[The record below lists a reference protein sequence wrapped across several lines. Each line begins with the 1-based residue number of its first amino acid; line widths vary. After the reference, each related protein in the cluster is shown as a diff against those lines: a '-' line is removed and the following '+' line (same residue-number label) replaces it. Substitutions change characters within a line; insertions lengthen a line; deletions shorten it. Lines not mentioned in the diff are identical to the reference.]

1 MSLSDLLGIL
11 QSAKAF
17 AEQSGVDTGH
27 VTLLAAAC
35 FTAVLAFKATRLAA
49 RLTCSALRGVKD
61 YAFPGDEVCDELL
74 AVMRGHR
81 GRVVVEDPCMVKA
94 VGKNGDV
101 RICFGCSGGQPDEI
115 LSVFADGAY
124 QPIKALT
131 PKGYRKVVREAR
143 RINQEKKSRD
153 QLLARENFLSA
164 LS

>member
-49 RLTCSALRGVKD
+49 RLGYSALRGVKNF
-61 YAFPGDEVCDELL
+61 AFPRDEICDELL
-74 AVMRGHR
+74 AVMRGYR
-81 GRVVVEDPCMVKA
+81 GQVVVEDPCMVKA
-94 VGKNGDV
+94 IGRNGDV
-101 RICFGCSGGQPDEI
+101 RICFGCTRGQPDEI
-115 LSVFADGAY
+115 LSVFANGAY
-124 QPIKALT
+124 QPIKALS
-131 PKGYRKVVREAR
+131 PKAKGKIIQEAR
-143 RINQEKKSRD
+143 KMSQEKRSRD